1 MDFTGMPARQAALIR
16 QIVAFV
22 YRLIIRLI
30 PHRLI
35 PRLKSFSWKLSV
47 PRPLAILSEYGL
59 APFPEYRGFDQW
71 KANTREDTAMIVTEV
86 PRIRLGG
93 QDHTLL
99 RPRIASW
106 GYAPPPS
113 PSSSDD
119 SRNY

>member
-1 MDFTGMPARQAALIR
+1 MDFTGVPARQAAMIR

-47 PRPLAILSEYGL
+47 PRPPAILSEYGHSSY
-59 APFPEYRGFDQW
+59 PEYRGFDQW
-71 KANTREDTAMIVTEV
+71 IANTRENTAMIVTEV
-86 PRIRLGG
+86 PRRRLGG
-93 QDHTLL
+93 HYTLL
-99 RPRIASW
+99 RDRIASW

>member
-1 MDFTGMPARQAALIR
+1 MPSQELARQAAIIR
-16 QIVAFV
+16 QFVAFLLE
-22 YRLIIRLI
+22 RIIRLI

-35 PRLKSFSWKLSV
+35 PRLKSSSWKLSV